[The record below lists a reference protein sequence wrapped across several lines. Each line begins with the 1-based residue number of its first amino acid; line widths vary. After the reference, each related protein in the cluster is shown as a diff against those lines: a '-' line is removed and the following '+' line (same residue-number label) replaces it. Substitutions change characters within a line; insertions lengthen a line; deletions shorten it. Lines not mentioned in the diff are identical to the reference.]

1 MVGRW
6 FSPGTTVSSTNNI
19 DLHDIAERVLK
30 VALNTITLTPTL
42 YKNLL
47 KNNLSKVLNA
57 YRIFYVCNEY
67 SSKTIL
73 PFELVISLY
82 VKTFVIVS

>member
-1 MVGRW
+1 MFKPPAGLMTGKTTFLGDYDECLDVQADDEFKGQC
-6 FSPGTTVSSTNNI
+6 TTVSSTNKI

-47 KNNLSKVLNA
+47 KNNLSK
-57 YRIFYVCNEY
+57 F
-67 SSKTIL
+67 
-73 PFELVISLY
+73 
-82 VKTFVIVS
+82 